1 MLSVRLRFDVEKKL
15 LHLSEKT
22 HRSKSHYVQQA
33 LETFLEEQAETL
45 LAVAAYEEY
54 LKSGKKGFSLE
65 DMKQKYLQ
73 SDLVR

>member
-1 MLSVRLRFDVEKKL
+1 MLSVRLRPDVEKKL
-15 LHLSEKT
+15 LYLSEKT

-54 LKSGKKGFSLE
+54 LKSGKKGLSLE